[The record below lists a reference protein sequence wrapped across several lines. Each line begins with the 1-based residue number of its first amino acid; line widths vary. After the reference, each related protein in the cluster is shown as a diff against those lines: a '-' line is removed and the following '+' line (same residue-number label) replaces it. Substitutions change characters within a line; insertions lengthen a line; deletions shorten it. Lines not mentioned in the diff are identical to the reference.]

1 MQARLLLSQ
10 LIFSLLKKP
19 MIWGVD
25 MGEDCIRDEEE
36 EEMEEE
42 ERDGEGIQGVGTS
55 TTRR

>member
-19 MIWGVD
+19 MIWGVEV
-25 MGEDCIRDEEE
+25 GEVCILEE
-36 EEMEEE
+36 EEE

>member
-19 MIWGVD
+19 MIWGVGV
-25 MGEDCIRDEEE
+25 GEVCILE
-36 EEMEEE
+36 EEE